1 MKTMPEKNNKPINNG
16 IINHYASS
24 DIGPPHNPYWVARRA
39 LAEKI
44 KHLQL
49 QLQTSELSIDDMNNI
64 STVLDAQSKTLNN
77 KPRLYGRTEWT
88 ATGNYGDWG
97 VFQCESTAVIGPS
110 NPISPGLSI
119 WFEQDG
125 NETKAF
131 ASVTFNWLY
140 EGADNICHGGWVAA
154 VFDEFLGTAQILS
167 GKTGMTG
174 ALTTR
179 YHKPTPLNQALIMTA
194 RVDKVEDKK
203 VYMTGEMHA
212 GDKLTASCEGL
223 FVIPGKDPVSHA
235 FGNNEET
242 GLKSGFN

>member
-1 MKTMPEKNNKPINNG
+1 MSENNN
-16 IINHYASS
+16 SS
-24 DIGPPHNPYWVARRA
+24 DQNTKQMVSHYSSSEIGPPHNPYWAARRA

-49 QLQTSELSIDDMNNI
+49 QIQTSDISIDELNTI
-64 STVLDAQSKTLNN
+64 YAAVDAQSQTLDD
-77 KPRLYGRTEWT
+77 KPRIYGRSEWT
-88 ATGNYGDWG
+88 ATGKHGDWG
-97 VFQCESTAVIGPS
+97 VLQCEATPIIGPS

-125 NETKAF
+125 KETKAF
-131 ASVTFNWLY
+131 ASVTFSWLY

-179 YHKPTPLNQALIMTA
+179 YHKPTPLNQELLMSA
-194 RVDKVEDKK
+194 RIDRVEDKK
-203 VYMTGEMHA
+203 VYMIGEMHA
-212 GDKLTASCEGL
+212 GETLTASCEGL
-223 FVIPGKDPVSHA
+223 FVLPSKDPVSHA
-235 FGNNEET
+235 FGDNNET
-242 GLKSGFN
+242 GFKKKLV